1 MGDIADLGCV
11 QTSSH
16 FRPPDWAAEG
26 DAPPAAPPPAP
37 APSFQPPPSRTGR
50 VPAMR
55 TEPADAEVAKLQE
68 RVAQLAAESR
78 QRQQEK
84 RRRLRLQKDP
94 KRIQKRLSQ
103 GRSTGLQESYE
114 LRCRWAQAVHRP
126 IDLLLGQAED
136 DAERYMPLGAS
147 SIDFLI
153 ALGSEGLRHQLPQ
166 LFSGPRRGFLGPR
179 KILQQF
185 WGADESLRELT

>member
-1 MGDIADLGCV
+1 MGWGRELHRQVGDIEDLGCV

-26 DAPPAAPPPAP
+26 DAPPAPPPPAA

-84 RRRLRLQKDP
+84 RRRGDFAS
-94 KRIQKRLSQ
+94 KRIPKGSKNACHKVVRLVS
-103 GRSTGLQESYE
+103 RSRMSFD
-114 LRCRWAQAVHRP
+114 V
-126 IDLLLGQAED
+126 D
-136 DAERYMPLGAS
+136 
-147 SIDFLI
+147 
-153 ALGSEGLRHQLPQ
+153 GLRPCI
-166 LFSGPRRGFLGPR
+166 GP
-179 KILQQF
+179 
-185 WGADESLRELT
+185 